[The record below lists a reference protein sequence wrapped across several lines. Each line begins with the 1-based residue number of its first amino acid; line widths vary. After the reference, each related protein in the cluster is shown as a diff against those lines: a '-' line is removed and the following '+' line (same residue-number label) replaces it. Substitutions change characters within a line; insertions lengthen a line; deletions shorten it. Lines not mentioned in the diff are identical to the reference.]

1 MFYFYLFLGLSIA
14 ASKNYFDVLYV
25 LLCDPGLNVNLETSA
40 EAIASDW
47 IEYGNFTPLIIACI
61 EKNPGIVKTLLEQK
75 NIDISYKDKHGNS
88 ALHFAQYRGGFGA
101 YRVFRYSVNI

>member
-14 ASKNYFDVLYV
+14 ASKNYFDVLDV

-40 EAIASDW
+40 EAIASEW

-61 EKNPGIVKTLLEQK
+61 EKNPGIVKTLLEQSAWKIGGK
-75 NIDISYKDKHGNS
+75 NPEAN
-88 ALHFAQYRGGFGA
+88 F
-101 YRVFRYSVNI
+101 YSFSPANDEPVEKS